1 MKLSIANGKLYLN
14 NVRFSLAEEL
24 NGRGNLPTGRH
35 QVETR
40 YSHHHGRT
48 LPHVENVGWIGDD
61 TSCAIVLGEVHA
73 GSGLLP
79 CRHTVERLIGRI
91 EIQTDTG
98 GQVLMEIK

>member
-1 MKLSIANGKLYLN
+1 MKLTIENGKLYLD

-24 NGRGNLPTGRH
+24 NGRGNLQPGKH

-40 YSHHHGRT
+40 YSHHHSRV
-48 LPHVENVGWIGDD
+48 LPHVESVGWIGDD
-61 TSCAIVLGEVHA
+61 SSCAIVLGEVR
-73 GSGLLP
+73 SGLGIIP
-79 CRHTVERLIGRI
+79 CRHTVERLVGRI